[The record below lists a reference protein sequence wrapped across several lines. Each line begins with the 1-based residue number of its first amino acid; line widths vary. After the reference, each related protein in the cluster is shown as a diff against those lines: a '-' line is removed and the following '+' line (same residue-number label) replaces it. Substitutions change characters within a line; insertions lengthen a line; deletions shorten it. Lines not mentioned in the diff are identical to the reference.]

1 MKNRKENDFEKDME
15 DLEQW
20 QEQQYSPGHFIGTG
34 KIPRPILK
42 SKKHP
47 KVLIAIGVIG
57 LMVPVGGIL
66 FADVL
71 FREMAFM
78 IFLSSVFIIGGVL
91 RLKK

>member
-34 KIPRPILK
+34 KIPRPILN